1 MSSLFFFMAVGLFFY
16 WVFKSYSRYQQS
28 GAFTQANRPTAERI
42 AQSELGLFV
51 ALMAKVAKADG
62 RVDTLEAELIGNT
75 FTDIA
80 SAFAQPQQ
88 AREELKAI
96 FNREKDRRFNID
108 EIALQLQ
115 QATRRQPRERLGMYA
130 FLVNLAYIDGVLT
143 HAEESL
149 LTKIAAFLQI
159 DPQQAHA
166 IMEQFAS
173 LYRAGPTRQSLDDAY
188 ALLGVSAQD
197 PLETVK
203 KKYRALVKQYHPDL
217 MKAKGA
223 DEAYIAEATKKM
235 QEINA
240 AYEMVKEAAGRG
252 RG

>member
-1 MSSLFFFMAVGLFFY
+1 MSSILFFMAVGLFFY
-16 WVFKSYSRYQQS
+16 WVFKSYSRYQQ
-28 GAFTQANRPTAERI
+28 GGTYTQVRRPTPEQI

-80 SAFAQPQQ
+80 AAFAQPQE
-88 AREELKAI
+88 AREALKAI
-96 FNREKDRRFNID
+96 FNREKELKFNVD
-108 EIALQLQ
+108 EIALRLQ
-115 QATRRQPRERLGMYA
+115 EATRHQPRERLGMYA

-149 LTKIAAFLQI
+149 LAKIAAFLQI
-159 DPQQAHA
+159 DPQQAHT

-173 LYRAGPTRQSLDDAY
+173 LYQAGPTRQSLDDAY
-188 ALLGVSAQD
+188 ALLGVSSQD
-197 PLETVK
+197 SFETVK
-203 KKYRALVKQYHPDL
+203 KRYRVLVKKYHPDL

-240 AYEMVKEAAGRG
+240 AYEMIKAASVRNEK
-252 RG
+252 